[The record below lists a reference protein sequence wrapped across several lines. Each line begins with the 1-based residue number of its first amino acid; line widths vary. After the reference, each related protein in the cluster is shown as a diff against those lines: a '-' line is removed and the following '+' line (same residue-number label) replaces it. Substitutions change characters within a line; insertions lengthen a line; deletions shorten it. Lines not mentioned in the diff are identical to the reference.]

1 MMGHREKGKGHD
13 EHDVFS
19 GWRRVLVYMG
29 RAGVT
34 HRAKARFARRTRR
47 KTRQETMALAVSGH
61 PGIPQKEL

>member
-19 GWRRVLVYMG
+19 GEGVVVAR
-29 RAGVT
+29 GVT
-34 HRAKARFARRTRR
+34 HRLKARFARRTRR
-47 KTRQETMALAVSGH
+47 KLRQETMALAVSGH